1 MGFSCG
7 SVVLALVVGTCE
19 SWGPLH
25 RLARRERLT
34 SHVTKGPIITI
45 PSATYDPR
53 ERYYTPENRPNV
65 PEDYSA
71 QQLTLNRIRECAV
84 ANKVEL
90 MRILRSGEC
99 FSRAGKKRMDGLV
112 GQLVVAS
119 PLADPAISTVLD
131 GKWVKQGVIGRQ
143 THMVDINTPEVVD
156 GEREATIMTYN
167 WLLSGL
173 LAVSRRHDV
182 KEVNGDTV
190 ILDPRAARVSVCGSF
205 NFKLPRRPLA
215 GSTTLRVLYLD
226 SDLQIIATDK
236 GGDYLHPEVFVKP
249 KGFNEQVELRM
260 RKKVDDKGALR
271 IIGEGLMRFIAN
283 PLKTRSPFRLRD
295 RVAGVFRDAAEDVN
309 DASKVVSRAVAPQ
322 KGGPGGTGSGRGII
336 GEVDSLSFNEAP
348 WATEEDM
355 LSKLRE
361 DCAHSGVDTDFVV
374 GDLLSGKI
382 TRKLKKRGSG
392 DVENS
397 SPQNYKNY

>member
-112 GQLVVAS
+112 GQLVA
-119 PLADPAISTVLD
+119 P
-131 GKWVKQGVIGRQ
+131 
-143 THMVDINTPEVVD
+143 
-156 GEREATIMTYN
+156 
-167 WLLSGL
+167 
-173 LAVSRRHDV
+173 
-182 KEVNGDTV
+182 
-190 ILDPRAARVSVCGSF
+190 
-205 NFKLPRRPLA
+205 
-215 GSTTLRVLYLD
+215 LRV
-226 SDLQIIATDK
+226 QQRRVRR
-236 GGDYLHPEVFVKP
+236 GLHVQLAQQRE
-249 KGFNEQVELRM
+249 
-260 RKKVDDKGALR
+260 KGAR
-271 IIGEGLMRFIAN
+271 EGAERQ
-283 PLKTRSPFRLRD
+283 
-295 RVAGVFRDAAEDVN
+295 RVAQRAGEILSVAIVLRAE
-309 DASKVVSRAVAPQ
+309 
-322 KGGPGGTGSGRGII
+322 
-336 GEVDSLSFNEAP
+336 
-348 WATEEDM
+348 
-355 LSKLRE
+355 
-361 DCAHSGVDTDFVV
+361 
-374 GDLLSGKI
+374 
-382 TRKLKKRGSG
+382 
-392 DVENS
+392 
-397 SPQNYKNY
+397 